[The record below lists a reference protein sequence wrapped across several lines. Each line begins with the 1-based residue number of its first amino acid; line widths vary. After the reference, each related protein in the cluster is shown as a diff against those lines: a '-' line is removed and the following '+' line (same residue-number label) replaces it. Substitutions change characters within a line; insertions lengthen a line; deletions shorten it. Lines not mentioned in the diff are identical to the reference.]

1 MTKAMSKIGVLGTG
15 MVGQAI
21 ASRLVGRGYEVCMG
35 SRSAENEKA
44 LAFSEKYGDLAE
56 NGTFADA
63 AIFADEIVFNCT
75 NGHASITALEL
86 AGADN
91 LKGKIIIDVA
101 NPLDFTH
108 GMPPKLLFCN
118 DSSLG
123 EQIQQHFPDSRVV
136 KSLNTMNCEIMLHP
150 EGIPGDHNVFVCGND
165 SDARMKVSAL
175 LQEFGWKADNIIDLG
190 DITAA
195 RGTEMLLPLWL
206 RLFSKIGT
214 VEFNFNIVRKP

>member
-1 MTKAMSKIGVLGTG
+1 MSKIGVLGTG

-21 ASRLVGRGYEVCMG
+21 ASRLVGKGYEVSMG

-44 LAFSEKYGDLAE
+44 VAFAEKYGDRAD

-63 AIFADEIVFNCT
+63 ARFADEIVFNCT

-86 AGADN
+86 AGAGN

-118 DSSLG
+118 EDSLG
-123 EQIQQHFPDSRVV
+123 EQIQHHFPDSKVI

-150 EGIPGDHNVFVCGND
+150 ESISGDHNVFVCGND
-165 SDARMKVSAL
+165 ADARMKVAGL
-175 LQEFGWKADNIIDLG
+175 LEEFGWKAENIIDLG

-214 VEFNFNIVRKP
+214 VEFNFNIVRKT

>member
-1 MTKAMSKIGVLGTG
+1 MSKIGVLGTG

-21 ASRLVGRGYEVCMG
+21 ASRLVGKGYEVCMG
-35 SRSAENEKA
+35 SRSEENEKA
-44 LAFSEKYGDLAE
+44 VAFAEKYGDLAN

-63 AIFADEIVFNCT
+63 ALFADEIVFNCT

-86 AGADN
+86 ADAEN
-91 LKGKIIIDVA
+91 LQGKIIIDVA
-101 NPLDFTH
+101 NPLDFTN

-123 EQIQQHFPDSRVV
+123 EQIQHHFPDSKVV

-150 EGIPGDHNVFVCGND
+150 EGIPGDHNVFLCGND
-165 SDARMKVSAL
+165 AGARVKVSEL
-175 LQEFGWKADNIIDLG
+175 LQEFGWKPENIVDLG

>member
-1 MTKAMSKIGVLGTG
+1 MSKIGVLGTG

-21 ASRLVGRGYEVCMG
+21 ASRLVGKGYEVCMG

-44 LAFSEKYGDLAE
+44 VAFAEKYGVLAS

-63 AIFADEIVFNCT
+63 ARFADEIVLNCT
-75 NGHASITALEL
+75 NGHASVTALQL
-86 AGADN
+86 AGAES

-118 DSSLG
+118 EDSLG
-123 EQIQQHFPDSRVV
+123 EQIQQHFPESKVV

-165 SDARMKVSAL
+165 EDARGKVSSL
-175 LQEFGWKADNIIDLG
+175 LQEFGWKEENIVDLG

-195 RGTEMLLPLWL
+195 RGTEMILPLWL

-214 VEFNFNIVRKP
+214 VEFNFHIVHKP